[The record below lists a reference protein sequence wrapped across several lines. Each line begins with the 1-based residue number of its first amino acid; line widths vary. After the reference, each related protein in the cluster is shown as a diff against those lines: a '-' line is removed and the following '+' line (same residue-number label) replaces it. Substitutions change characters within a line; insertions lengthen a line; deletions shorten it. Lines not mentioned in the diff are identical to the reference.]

1 MNPHVPHVPSVQ
13 GAHGSIVGVEEPVL
27 VREHEADRE
36 PHHVARGHE
45 VLRALGDLLAVS
57 LDQMLVDVAHH
68 AVGHGFGAQVEARE
82 PHAHLMQHAFV
93 LKVLAGLP
101 DLEPGEDV
109 ARVRAEPVH
118 IRHERVERV
127 VRAEVVEPEA
137 GHVVEGPAGERA
149 ICLVLQTPFT
159 LMLLD
164 RLAHGVTGRFQR
176 AFQSPQQGEREDQLV
191 CSPRG
196 GSRRGPSLRCS
207 RSHPRSRMSS
217 SVQPCPVSFPS
228 TRKFTKYRTIFQP
241 KTYQTTLDCSLNTP
255 TRELPKLNHLFHIP
269 EIRMAIQAAFSL
281 LRASS
286 AARCAFLAA
295 EIISLMR
302 LSWLASEAPGS

>member
-149 ICLVLQTPFT
+149 IYLVLQTPFT

-191 CSPRG
+191 VVRG
-196 GSRRGPSLRCS
+196 ADHVADPVCDAPDLTHVVECRLRFSHALYPFPQPESLQNIGRYFNL
-207 RSHPRSRMSS
+207 RLTK
-217 SVQPCPVSFPS
+217 QPL
-228 TRKFTKYRTIFQP
+228 I
-241 KTYQTTLDCSLNTP
+241 
-255 TRELPKLNHLFHIP
+255 
-269 EIRMAIQAAFSL
+269 AA
-281 LRASS
+281 
-286 AARCAFLAA
+286 
-295 EIISLMR
+295 
-302 LSWLASEAPGS
+302 